1 MITVYYKGQMLS
13 LLLLRCCRSSQ
24 LVTSLLFLEAA
35 APGHDRTVMRKTRG
49 KGVARWSDLRWSSV
63 DSNSS
68 DIYLVTVS
76 TDPVTIITRWF
87 IWELPCRLCP
97 VSQDNIP
104 YNSPADCLLI
114 LDISTEGKL
123 TTHLVPTAASSEVE
137 KEQQNKVMS
146 RRSRNTIY
154 PHQMVAV
161 TSHFLIMAGWWFMSQ
176 TMIGPEDSGL
186 HRYPRYQDWLV
197 IHNWSHWEVHHRP
210 SEGSLWPAGPL
221 TGH

>member
-49 KGVARWSDLRWSSV
+49 KGVARWSDLRWSSM

-87 IWELPCRLCP
+87 IWELPRRLCP

-114 LDISTEGKL
+114 LDISTVKANWE
-123 TTHLVPTAASSEVE
+123 PIWFPPPPARSW
-137 KEQQNKVMS
+137 
-146 RRSRNTIY
+146 RRSSRTRWW
-154 PHQMVAV
+154 VADLEIRS
-161 TSHFLIMAGWWFMSQ
+161 TR
-176 TMIGPEDSGL
+176 T
-186 HRYPRYQDWLV
+186 R
-197 IHNWSHWEVHHRP
+197 WSP
-210 SEGSLWPAGPL
+210 
-221 TGH
+221 